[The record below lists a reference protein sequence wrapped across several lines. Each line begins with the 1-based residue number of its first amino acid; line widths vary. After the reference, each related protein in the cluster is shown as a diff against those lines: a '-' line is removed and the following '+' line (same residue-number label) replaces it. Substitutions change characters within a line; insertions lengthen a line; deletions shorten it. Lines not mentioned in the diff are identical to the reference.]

1 MEKLLSM
8 KKKGNINLLTTIGW
22 GLVMFGLIIGLGVTV
37 LSKFGDVAGSGDAN
51 TTIQYVITQMGS
63 TGLAGWIP
71 LIIVVLI
78 AGLIFAYFGMG
89 KGLIFA
95 YFGMGKGKSY

>member
-1 MEKLLSM
+1 MEKLSSM

-37 LSKFGDVAGSGDAN
+37 LSKFADVSGSGEAN
-51 TTIQYVITQMGS
+51 TTITYVIGQMGS
-63 TGLAGWIP
+63 SGLAGWIP

-89 KGLIFA
+89 KGKT
-95 YFGMGKGKSY
+95 Y